1 MAAISAWRITNG
13 LFNRYNPCAGTV
25 VVARCRDD
33 QTRVGEVEECK
44 RVEEVVPEHGQVNR
58 TDSQLGVERTGAQQ
72 TEGITFA
79 GTGDRR
85 ALGLGT
91 VELATHGEHGVTHR
105 LGLEPALAHPPD
117 QNVIR
122 VDLVGP
128 GVEPGIELIGATEHE
143 LADQCLDRP
152 AVLHERDSQVV
163 EQLGMARRLPG
174 CPEVVGR
181 RDQSATEQMQPD
193 AVDHDAGGERVLRRR
208 QPVRQLEPAAP
219 LTDFGDAAW

>member
-44 RVEEVVPEHGQVNR
+44 RLEEVVPEHGQVNR
-58 TDSQLGVERTGAQQ
+58 TDGQPGRRTHRRAAQPM
-72 TEGITFA
+72 ELPVA

-85 ALGLGT
+85 ALGLGA
-91 VELATHGEHGVTHR
+91 VELATDGEHGVTHR

-122 VDLVGP
+122 V
-128 GVEPGIELIGATEHE
+128 EPRWPWRRTGNR
-143 LADQCLDRP
+143 AD
-152 AVLHERDSQVV
+152 
-163 EQLGMARRLPG
+163 
-174 CPEVVGR
+174 R
-181 RDQSATEQMQPD
+181 RD
-193 AVDHDAGGERVLRRR
+193 
-208 QPVRQLEPAAP
+208 
-219 LTDFGDAAW
+219 